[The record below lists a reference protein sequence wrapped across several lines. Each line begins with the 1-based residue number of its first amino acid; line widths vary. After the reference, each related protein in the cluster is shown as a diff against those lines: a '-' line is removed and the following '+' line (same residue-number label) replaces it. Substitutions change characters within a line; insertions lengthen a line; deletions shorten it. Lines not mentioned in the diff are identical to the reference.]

1 MKQFLKKDQKFLSTK
16 DYIVSN
22 ETYNLYLDLKT
33 KIVWTEIN
41 KQQNLNKYYKN
52 TNYLPHNKKTGLLS
66 ILYEI
71 SQNIMFSYKYKVL
84 QKKLQSLGL
93 VLDYGSG
100 DGKFAKYL
108 QQKKIKLGR
117 KLY

>member
-1 MKQFLKKDQKFLSTK
+1 M
-16 DYIVSN
+16 
-22 ETYNLYLDLKT
+22 
-33 KIVWTEIN
+33 
-41 KQQNLNKYYKN
+41 
-52 TNYLPHNKKTGLLS
+52 S

-71 SQNIMFSYKYKVL
+71 SQKIMFLYKYKVL

-108 QQKKIKLGR
+108 QQKKINVHTYDPIIKNQNKTQLFDNQYG
-117 KLY
+117 YNYVVACS